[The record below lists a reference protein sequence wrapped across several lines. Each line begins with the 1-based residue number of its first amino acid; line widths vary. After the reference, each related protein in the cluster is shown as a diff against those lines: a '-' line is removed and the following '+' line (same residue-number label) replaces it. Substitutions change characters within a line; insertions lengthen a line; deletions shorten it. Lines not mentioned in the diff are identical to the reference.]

1 MRTVLKGNS
10 AVAHAVRM
18 ARAQVISAYPITP
31 QTTIVEELA
40 DMVAKGELDA
50 RFIKVESEHSAMAG
64 CIAAASAG
72 ARTFTATSSQGLVL
86 MHEMLHWATGAR
98 LPIVM
103 ANVNRALGA
112 PWNIWVDQT
121 DSLSQRDTGWMQ
133 LYCQSAQEVFDSVIQ
148 AFEVSQ
154 RVLLPTMVL
163 LDAFYL
169 SHTYEDMEMPEQR
182 LVDDFLSVLE
192 TPHKID
198 LARPASLGP
207 IADASVYME
216 FRNKIELAHQQALVD
231 WEEVGRTW
239 GNLTGR
245 NYGLVEEYRND
256 DAQVVLVACGTP
268 AMTARAA
275 VDSLRESGVPAGL
288 LRLRVFRPFPADT
301 VRYAL
306 AGKKAVVV
314 LDRNCSFGH
323 HGIFHQEIKSAL
335 YDLSPA
341 DRPLV
346 RGIVA
351 GLGGRDITP
360 RILEQML
367 LLAWNRKLSQPC
379 TWWNTSL
386 EQEPAEACPAVEIEV
401 RK

>member
-1 MRTVLKGNS
+1 
-10 AVAHAVRM
+10 
-18 ARAQVISAYPITP
+18 
-31 QTTIVEELA
+31 
-40 DMVAKGELDA
+40 
-50 RFIKVESEHSAMAG
+50 
-64 CIAAASAG
+64 
-72 ARTFTATSSQGLVL
+72 
-86 MHEMLHWATGAR
+86 
-98 LPIVM
+98 
-103 ANVNRALGA
+103 
-112 PWNIWVDQT
+112 
-121 DSLSQRDTGWMQ
+121 MQ
-133 LYCQSAQEVFDSVIQ
+133 IYCQSAQEVFDSVIQ

-154 RVLLPTMVL
+154 RVLLPAMVL
-163 LDAFYL
+163 LDAFFL
-169 SHTYEDMEMPEQR
+169 SHTYEDMEMPGQG

-216 FRNKIELAHQQALVD
+216 FRNKIELAHQQALVE
-231 WEEVGRTW
+231 WEDVGQTW
-239 GNLTGR
+239 GKLTGR
-245 NYGLVEEYRND
+245 NYGLLEEYRSQ
-256 DAQVVLVACGTP
+256 DAEVVLVTSGTP

-275 VDSLRESGVPAGL
+275 IDSLRESGVPAGL
-288 LRLRVFRPFPADT
+288 LRLRVFRPFPADAI
-301 VRYAL
+301 RYAL

-341 DRPLV
+341 DRPRV

-360 RILEQML
+360 RMLEQML

-386 EQEPAEACPAVEIEV
+386 EQEPAGVCPAGEIEV

>member
-1 MRTVLKGNS
+1 
-10 AVAHAVRM
+10 
-18 ARAQVISAYPITP
+18 
-31 QTTIVEELA
+31 
-40 DMVAKGELDA
+40 
-50 RFIKVESEHSAMAG
+50 MAG
-64 CIAAASAG
+64 CVAAAAAG
-72 ARTFTATSSQGLVL
+72 ARTFTATSSQGLLL

-103 ANVNRALGA
+103 VNVNRAVA
-112 PWNIWVDQT
+112 TPWNIWCDQT

-133 LYCQSAQEVFDSVIQ
+133 IYCQSAQEVFDSVIQ

-154 RVLLPTMVL
+154 RVLLPVMVL
-163 LDAFYL
+163 LDAFFL
-169 SHTYEDMEMPEQR
+169 SHTYEDMDIPEQGV
-182 LVDDFLSVLE
+182 VDEFLSSLE

-198 LARPASLGP
+198 LAHPASHGP
-207 IADASVYME
+207 IAGPGIYME
-216 FRNKIELAHQQALVD
+216 FRNKIELAHEQALVE

-239 GNLTGR
+239 GSLTGR
-245 NYGLVEEYRND
+245 NYGLVEEYRNQ
-256 DAQVVLVACGTP
+256 DAEVVLVACGTP

-314 LDRNCSFGH
+314 LDRDCSFGH

-360 RILEQML
+360 RTLKQIL
-367 LLAWNRKLSQPC
+367 LLAWNRKLSQPS
-379 TWWNTSL
+379 TWWNTLL
-386 EQEPAEACPAVEIEV
+386 EQEPAAACPAGEIEV